1 VTKSLDPVALREV
14 YDAEL
19 RAWVPAKLPPQA
31 SIDHD
36 GPVLRVVGLD
46 NRGFVTYRSLAG
58 LTGAEVDVLIARQR
72 DFFAARGEG
81 VEWKLH
87 GHDEPADLASRLV
100 AAGFVPEAQ
109 ETVVIGR
116 AGPLAATSAEST
128 SVVDRSV
135 ADRSVVAQP
144 IADQSVEAHG
154 VRLREVTARADLE
167 RMAEIW
173 SADRS
178 YLVSSLEDELA
189 ADPTGITVVVAE
201 VSPDIEAGPGVEAS
215 PGTVVSAGWVR
226 YVHGTAFATLWGGST
241 LPEWRGRGIYK
252 ALVRYRARLA
262 VARGFEYL
270 QVDAS
275 DDSRPILERNGFIPV
290 TTTTPYVHTPS

>member
-31 SIDHD
+31 SIDQD
-36 GPVLRVVGLD
+36 GPVVRVVGLD

-116 AGPLAATSAEST
+116 AGPLAATSTEPPSGEDQ
-128 SVVDRSV
+128 SV
-135 ADRSVVAQP
+135 
-144 IADQSVEAHG
+144 ADQSVKAQG

-167 RMAEIW
+167 RMAEMW
-173 SADRS
+173 SPDR
-178 YLVSSLEDELA
+178 YYVVTALEDELA

-201 VSPDIEAGPGVEAS
+201 AT

>member
-1 VTKSLDPVALREV
+1 VTESLDPLALREV

-19 RAWVPAKLPPQA
+19 RALVPAKLPPQA

-36 GPVLRVVGLD
+36 GPVIRMVGLD

-116 AGPLAATSAEST
+116 AGPLAATSAEPT
-128 SVVDRSV
+128 SG
-135 ADRSVVAQP
+135 ADQSGADQSVVAQP
-144 IADQSVEAHG
+144 IADQAVEAHG

-167 RMAEIW
+167 RMAEMW

-178 YLVSSLEDELA
+178 YVVSSLEDELA
-189 ADPTGITVVVAE
+189 ADPTGITVVLAE
-201 VSPDIEAGPGVEAS
+201 VSPGIEAS
-215 PGTVVSAGWVR
+215 PRIEATPATVVSAGWVR

-275 DDSRPILERNGFIPV
+275 HDSRPILERNGFIPV